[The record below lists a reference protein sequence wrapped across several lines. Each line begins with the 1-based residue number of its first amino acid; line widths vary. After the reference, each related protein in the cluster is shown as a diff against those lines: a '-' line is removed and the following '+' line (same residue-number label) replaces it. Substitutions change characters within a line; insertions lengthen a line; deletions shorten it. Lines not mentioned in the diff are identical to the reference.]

1 MLGSRGSISLEWS
14 SPLSPRE
21 CEVAL
26 MVARG
31 LANKDIALE
40 LGLSEGTVKQHVH
53 HIFLKLGMRRRNLLT
68 CLVSGGAVAYRDK
81 ETVAN

>member
-1 MLGSRGSISLEWS
+1 
-14 SPLSPRE
+14 
-21 CEVAL
+21 

-68 CLVSGGAVAYRDK
+68 CLVSGGAVA
-81 ETVAN
+81 